1 MSRTN
6 AKYKFNILFDNTTVS
21 DFVKSIDLDRKDLF
35 LASKQRNSEDPLL
48 KEGFFRRLGSLCG
61 GVKRGLDEYLL
72 DSIDQAEEPA
82 SNNDDVTIDY
92 VYISDSRYKVCAIL
106 LAHRGECVEAPGWWT
121 VRLICNRQ
129 GDESCKGQAA
139 ILLGLYMYALK
150 KKGVQTHGLLEVADN
165 YKNIAG
171 YCLYSR
177 FGFEETNIK
186 CRAFAWMT
194 MATEISKITIPQII
208 ETTKTGEQQI
218 ADTGATLYCRELK
231 RASRERRKPK
241 KRSAF
246 STPRPTKRV
255 EYTPPSPPGGGDDG
269 ASGCIIL

>member
-1 MSRTN
+1 M
-6 AKYKFNILFDNTTVS
+6 
-21 DFVKSIDLDRKDLF
+21 
-35 LASKQRNSEDPLL
+35 
-48 KEGFFRRLGSLCG
+48 
-61 GVKRGLDEYLL
+61 KRGLDEYLL
-72 DSIDQAEEPA
+72 ASIDQAEDPA
-82 SNNDDVTIDY
+82 PNNDDVTIDY

-106 LAHRGECVEAPGWWT
+106 LAHRGECVEVPGWWT

-150 KKGVQTHGLLEVADN
+150 TKDVQKCGLLEVADN

-186 CRAFAWMT
+186 CRAFTWMT
-194 MATEISKITIPQII
+194 MATEISKITTIQII
-208 ETTKTGEQQI
+208 DTTKTGEQQI
-218 ADTGATLYCRELK
+218 ADTGATLYCKELK
-231 RASRERRKPK
+231 NASLERRKPK

-246 STPRPTKRV
+246 STQRPTKRV
-255 EYTPPSPPGGGDDG
+255 EYTPPSNSTTAGGGGDDSE
-269 ASGCIIL
+269 SGCIIL